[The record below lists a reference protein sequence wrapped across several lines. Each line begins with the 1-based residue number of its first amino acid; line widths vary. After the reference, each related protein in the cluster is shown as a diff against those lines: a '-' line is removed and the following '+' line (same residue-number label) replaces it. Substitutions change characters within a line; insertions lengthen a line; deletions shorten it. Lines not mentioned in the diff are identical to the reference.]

1 MHKQYPSLALIASI
15 LIFFSSPCFGEGQ
28 GPARAGA
35 AAGSVV
41 KITGQKGSWVLE
53 VNGKPFYIKGV
64 GVGEMAGV
72 GGEDYLK
79 MARELGANAVRTW
92 GTDQG
97 TQEYFDTALKY
108 GLMVDAGIW
117 INFTKKDS
125 EYTYIGDS
133 EHKQKKRR
141 EITDYVNKFKAHPAL
156 LVWNVGNE
164 AIFFTKDE
172 EERIALAKF
181 LEEMVQLVHKLDP
194 DHPVIYTSA
203 DTTALPYIRE
213 YVPSLD
219 IFGMNI
225 YGSIRIAHGKW
236 DKSGLNIPYC
246 VTEYGPH
253 GPWDVKKDT
262 NGASQDE
269 PDQAKAAIYR
279 NMAKELIGF
288 KGYNIGGFVF
298 HLGET
303 TQESLTWWNLNY
315 KLLKRPSYWEI
326 YKIYTGSKP
335 SNLPPRI
342 TVLKLSK
349 TKGIKPGE
357 TVDIAAE
364 AVDNDSNPLDYS
376 FAVSTA
382 QEGILRYYVNKEVPV
397 KFENQGTGFMM
408 SAPAAK
414 GLYRLYLFVNDGYGN
429 VATANRSFKVE

>member
-1 MHKQYPSLALIASI
+1 LIASI
-15 LIFFSSPCFGEGQ
+15 LVFFSSPCFGEGT
-28 GPARAGA
+28 P
-35 AAGSVV
+35 AGSVV

-64 GVGEMAGV
+64 GVGEMTGK

-79 MARELGANAVRTW
+79 MAQELGANAVRTW

-117 INFTKKDS
+117 LDFAKKGS
-125 EYTYIGDS
+125 TYTYIGDN
-133 EHKQKKRR
+133 EYKEKKKQ
-141 EITDYVNKFKAHPAL
+141 EITDYVNKFKGHPAL
-156 LVWNVGNE
+156 LMWNIGNE
-164 AIFFTKDE
+164 AFFFTKDE
-172 EERIALAKF
+172 EERAALAQF
-181 LEEMVQLVHKLDP
+181 LEEMVQMVHKLDP

-203 DTTALPYIRE
+203 DTTALPYIIK

-225 YGSIRIAHGKW
+225 YGSIRISNGTW

-279 NMAKELIGF
+279 NMAKELIGL

-315 KLLKRPSYWEI
+315 KLLKRSSYWEI

-342 TVLKLSK
+342 AVLKLSK

-357 TVDIAAE
+357 TVDITAE

-376 FAVSTA
+376 FVVSTA
-382 QEGILRYYVNKEVPV
+382 QEGILQYYVNKEVPV
-397 KFENQGTGFMM
+397 KFENQGTGFAM
-408 SAPAAK
+408 SAPATK

-429 VATANRSFKVE
+429 VATANRSFRVE